1 MRFLSY
7 IFSVFI
13 LSFVFSC
20 NKETETESTR
30 SFYMGVTPWPA
41 DFTVSE
47 VTNAYNFINNNCDIV
62 SHHFDDGIPYQEA
75 FLNQPM
81 PLVFQEEVSFRKKN
95 TSPGKKI
102 FLSIAPL
109 NLSRREKA
117 DYYKESGKDITDSI
131 KNIWHQRSFDDP
143 NLAEAY
149 VNYCSFLIDHF
160 NPVYVNY
167 GVESNA
173 DNWDPVKFNAYK
185 QFLSAVYS
193 KLSLKYPTIPFFISF
208 MVSENPVG
216 FSLAT
221 QLLSYTDYIGL
232 SAYPYTSVSSSFDGN
247 TDPAKFPA
255 DYFTRFIDLDK
266 SKPFVFAETGYIS
279 EDLLVPA
286 FNLNKKGNAN
296 WQQAYLEKICVLA
309 NERKAKFII
318 WFCQKDYNAGNL
330 TLKKLNLYQDIFA
343 FWEDTGLIDE
353 SGMERPALQSWKN
366 WLGKQKID

>member
-1 MRFLSY
+1 MD
-7 IFSVFI
+7 
-13 LSFVFSC
+13 
-20 NKETETESTR
+20 TR
-30 SFYMGVTPWPA
+30 NFYMGVTPWPA
-41 DFTVSE
+41 DFTVAE
-47 VTNAYNFINNNCDIV
+47 VTNSYNFINNHCDIV

-75 FLNQPM
+75 FLKQPM
-81 PLVFQEEVSFRKKN
+81 PVIFQEEISFRKNN
-95 TSPGKKI
+95 TAPGKKI

-117 DYYKESGKDITDSI
+117 DYYKESGIEITDSI
-131 KNIWHQRSFDDP
+131 KNIWNQRSFDDP
-143 NLAEAY
+143 KLAEAY
-149 VNYCSFLIDHF
+149 INYCSFLIEQF
-160 NPVYVNY
+160 NPDYVNY

-185 QFLSAVYS
+185 QFLSQVYL
-193 KLSLKYPTIPFFISF
+193 KLEVKYPAIPFFISF

-216 FSLAT
+216 LLLAT

-232 SAYPYTSVSSSFDGN
+232 SAYPYTSVSSSADGN

-279 EDLLVPA
+279 EDLQIPA

-296 WQQAYLEKICVLA
+296 WQQAYLEKIFTLA
-309 NERKAKFII
+309 EERKAKFII

-330 TLKKLNLYQDIFA
+330 TLKRLNLYQDIFA

-353 SGMERPALQSWKN
+353 SGKERPAFQSWKS
-366 WLGKQKID
+366 WLAKKKIN

>member
-1 MRFLSY
+1 
-7 IFSVFI
+7 
-13 LSFVFSC
+13 
-20 NKETETESTR
+20 
-30 SFYMGVTPWPA
+30 MGVTPWPA
-41 DFTVSE
+41 DFTDAE
-47 VTNAYNFINNNCDIV
+47 VTNSYNFINNHCDIV

-81 PLVFQEEVSFRKKN
+81 PVVLQDEISFRKNN
-95 TSPGKKI
+95 TAPGKKI

-117 DYYKESGKDITDSI
+117 DYYKESGTNITDSI
-131 KNIWHQRSFDDP
+131 KNIWLQRSFDDP

-149 VNYCSFLIDHF
+149 VNYCSYLIDHF
-160 NPVYVNY
+160 NPEYVNY

-173 DNWDPVKFNAYK
+173 DNWDPLKFNAYK

-216 FSLAT
+216 FSLAS
-221 QLLSYTDYIGL
+221 QLVSYTDYIGL

-279 EDLLVPA
+279 EDLQVPA

-309 NERKAKFII
+309 NERNAKFII

-330 TLKKLNLYQDIFA
+330 TLKRLNLYQDIFA
-343 FWEDTGLIDE
+343 LWEDTGLIDE
-353 SGMERPALQSWKN
+353 SGKERPALQSWKN
-366 WLGKQKID
+366 WLGKKRID